1 MLENFK
7 NTSLLS
13 KIVYLFALLVFLGW
27 SLPTMLTYFS
37 NEKAFEKSQTEIN
50 RLSSQFGL
58 NHQTV
63 IFDSKAF
70 KESTEAKFEAC
81 KVLPLENS
89 QYSVTIKMKREDIEA
104 FNKFIETLSLRY
116 YVNVK
121 APLTFEAKD
130 EMVTAK
136 MIVVA
141 L

>member
-1 MLENFK
+1 
-7 NTSLLS
+7 
-13 KIVYLFALLVFLGW
+13 
-27 SLPTMLTYFS
+27 MLTYFS
-37 NEKAFEKSQTEIN
+37 NEKVYEKSQTEIN
-50 RLSSQFGL
+50 SFFSKFEL

-63 IFDSKAF
+63 AFDSKVF
-70 KESTEAKFEAC
+70 KESTEAKFKEC
-81 KVLPLENS
+81 NVLPLEKS

-116 YVNVK
+116 YVKVK

-136 MIVVA
+136 MTLEA